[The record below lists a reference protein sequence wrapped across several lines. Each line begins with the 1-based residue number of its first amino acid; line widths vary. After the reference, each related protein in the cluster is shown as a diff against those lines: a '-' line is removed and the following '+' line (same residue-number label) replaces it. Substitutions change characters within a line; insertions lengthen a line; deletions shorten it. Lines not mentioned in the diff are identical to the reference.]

1 MDDDRF
7 AAFGTVC
14 DAARVATRMLAANE
28 PLRYVWRFV
37 VLQMLDD
44 YRSVLRHDGVEAAGR
59 MWLAAP
65 DRTGDVRIDAAL
77 AAVAEFL
84 ARRDGWRVPAW
95 AREADREAV
104 PWWFVTELRGL
115 HPRALVESPAPFR
128 RRGVFITR
136 DALERV

>member
-1 MDDDRF
+1 
-7 AAFGTVC
+7 
-14 DAARVATRMLAANE
+14 MLAANE
-28 PLRYVWRFV
+28 PLRHVWRFV

-44 YRSVLRHDGVEAAGR
+44 YRSVLRHEGVEAAGR
-59 MWLAAP
+59 MWLVAP
-65 DRTGDVRIDAAL
+65 DRTDDVRIDAAL
-77 AAVAEFL
+77 AALAEFL

-115 HPRALVESPAPFR
+115 HPRALVDSPAPFR